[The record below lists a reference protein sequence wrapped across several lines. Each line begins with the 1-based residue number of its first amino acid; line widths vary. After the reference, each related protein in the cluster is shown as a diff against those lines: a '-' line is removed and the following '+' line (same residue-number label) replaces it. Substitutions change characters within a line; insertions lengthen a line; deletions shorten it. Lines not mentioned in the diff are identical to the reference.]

1 MHATPFDVITLA
13 PRDAPPRL
21 ALRLRD
27 GRVLDL
33 QAAHIAL
40 RGVPSP
46 HLRNATALRLA
57 ASFGDDLVRE
67 LATAA
72 PASAMVAS

>member
-1 MHATPFDVITLA
+1 MQANPFELVTL
-13 PRDAPPRL
+13 PPSSGPARL

-27 GRVLDL
+27 GRLLDL
-33 QAAHIAL
+33 QAAHVAL
-40 RGVPSP
+40 RGSPSP

-57 ASFGDDLVRE
+57 ASYGDDLVRE
-67 LATAA
+67 LAKAA